1 MAKAISFENASMY
14 MLGAMFGVG
23 MSFGGMLDNNV
34 LLNFFTFDYNW
45 DPSFL
50 FVFGVSFLSFSA
62 IVK

>member
-1 MAKAISFENASMY
+1 
-14 MLGAMFGVG
+14 VG

-50 FVFGVSFLSFSA
+50 FLFGVSFLSFSA